1 MRRLMLLRHAKTEH
15 DAPSGQD
22 HDRRLDDRG
31 RLDAAAIGAWIGR
44 HTPLPGAVLVS
55 TAVRARQTWEIA
67 GQAMKDV
74 LREPAASKWQVEF
87 LDEIYGA
94 EPAQLLGIVRMA
106 QVSTQVSTQVPT
118 EVSDPGTLMLV
129 GHNPGMHELALMLTG
144 SGDAAAKK
152 ALEDNLPTSGLAIL
166 DFTIDDWSE
175 VAFRGGKLVRF
186 TSPRLLKQASD
197 E

>member
-22 HDRRLDDRG
+22 QDRRLDERG
-31 RLDAAAIGAWIGR
+31 RLDAAAIGEWIGR
-44 HTPLPGAVLVS
+44 HPPRPDAVLVS
-55 TAVRARQTWEIA
+55 TAVRARQTWEIS

-94 EPAQLLGIVRMA
+94 EPAQLLQLVRT
-106 QVSTQVSTQVPT
+106 S
-118 EVSDPGTLMLV
+118 EVTDPQNLLLV

-152 ALEDNLPTSGLAIL
+152 ALEDNLPTAGLAIL
-166 DFTIDDWSE
+166 DFAIDDWSE
-175 VAFRGGKLVRF
+175 VAFRRGKLVRF
-186 TSPRLLKQASD
+186 TSPKLLKQTSD
-197 E
+197 D